1 MFNTKTVGGIHN
13 FQTGPDKQFI
23 IEKMSLKPRIV
34 PNFMRNMK
42 TSFAHGNFKT
52 EEREANSQNQKCEWF
67 HHWVILGSPSND
79 MPMVNTPWDDWRLVA
94 TKNAG

>member
-23 IEKMSLKPRIV
+23 IEKMFLKPRIV

-52 EEREANSQNQKCEWF
+52 EEREANSQNKKCEWF
-67 HHWVILGSPSND
+67 HNWVILGSVVLQAMLVHGCDSNMKGSWAD
-79 MPMVNTPWDDWRLVA
+79 
-94 TKNAG
+94 